1 MSTNGAT
8 MRTTRSGIA
17 TERMKDVSGT
27 SMANTALSSA
37 QVGEFCES
45 MSLMLSAGVTLAEG
59 SALLA
64 EGYSEQAPERGTFLA
79 LYRSLA
85 EGSSLADAIEATGAL
100 PLHVARMVRDGERTG
115 RLEATL
121 RSLARYYD
129 ERARLFARVRTAV
142 AYPCALLCAMSAIL
156 AFCVIGILP
165 VFSSVYDRV
174 AGGLSAASAAFVDAG
189 TAIGWTALVV
199 AVVLASATLFVYGG
213 CRSETGRERLLALG
227 ERMPGL
233 RGPLYSI
240 ALSRFVST
248 LSVYLASGSHA
259 DEAMAA
265 AAASVEHSAL
275 AESAQAAY
283 EAMVQ
288 PVRPSGLVQALVQ
301 RGMIDE
307 VSGRMLEFGSR
318 SGSLDAELADL
329 SEELFEN
336 GIERFD
342 RAVDM
347 VEPIL
352 VALLTIAIGA
362 TLVAVMLPLVGILG
376 ALG

>member
-1 MSTNGAT
+1 
-8 MRTTRSGIA
+8 
-17 TERMKDVSGT
+17 
-27 SMANTALSSA
+27 MANTTLTSA

-45 MSLMLSAGVTLAEG
+45 MALMQSVGVTLAEG
-59 SALLA
+59 CALLT
-64 EGYSEQAPERGTFLA
+64 EGFGEEAPERRILLA
-79 LYRSLA
+79 LYRPLA
-85 EGSSLADAIEATGAL
+85 EGSSLADAIEASGAF
-100 PLHVARMVRDGERTG
+100 PASVARMVRNGERTG

-142 AYPCALLCAMSAIL
+142 AYPCALLCAMSVIL
-156 AFCVIGILP
+156 AFCVVGILP

-174 AGGLSAASAAFVDAG
+174 AGGLSAASGVFVDAG
-189 TAIGWTALVV
+189 MAIGWVALVIV
-199 AVVLASATLFVYGG
+199 IVLALAALFVYGSS
-213 CRSETGRERLLALG
+213 RSEAGRERLIALA
-227 ERMPGL
+227 EKMPGL
-233 RGPLYSI
+233 RGPLYSL

-265 AAASVEHSAL
+265 AAASVDHDAL
-275 AESAQAAY
+275 AARVEPAR

-288 PVRPSGLVQALVQ
+288 PIRPLGLVQALTRYDVV
-301 RGMIDE
+301 DE
-307 VSGRMLEFGSR
+307 LSGRMLEFGSR
-318 SGSLDAELADL
+318 SGSIDAELAEL
-329 SEELFEN
+329 SESLFES

-342 RAVDM
+342 RRVDM

-352 VALLTIAIGA
+352 VALLTIAISA